1 LLVHRQ
7 FKKRGFTLIEV
18 MIVVLVISILA
29 MVAVPAWQYARQ
41 RTQERACEAN
51 RTKMNDA
58 KAQWMAA
65 TGAVPADEPTMADLV
80 PTYIKEI
87 PRCPRNGTYTIGN
100 GNTRVSCSVHG
111 Q

>member
-1 LLVHRQ
+1 
-7 FKKRGFTLIEV
+7 
-18 MIVVLVISILA
+18 
-29 MVAVPAWQYARQ
+29 
-41 RTQERACEAN
+41 
-51 RTKMNDA
+51 
-58 KAQWMAA
+58 MAA
-65 TGAVPADEPTMADLV
+65 TGAVPADEPAMADLV

>member
-41 RTQERACEAN
+41 RT
-51 RTKMNDA
+51 
-58 KAQWMAA
+58 
-65 TGAVPADEPTMADLV
+65 
-80 PTYIKEI
+80 
-87 PRCPRNGTYTIGN
+87 
-100 GNTRVSCSVHG
+100 
-111 Q
+111 

>member
-1 LLVHRQ
+1 
-7 FKKRGFTLIEV
+7 

-29 MVAVPAWQYARQ
+29 MIAVPAWQYTRQ

-51 RTKMNDA
+51 RGKLNDA

-65 TGAVPADEPTMADLV
+65 TGAVPADVPDMTELA

-87 PRCPRNGTYTIGN
+87 PRCPRNGTYTLGD